1 MPEAV
6 NDRCAKS
13 HEHIFL
19 FSKKKQYY
27 FDADVLRDKNTDAR
41 MKDVWFLNTSS
52 FSGAHFAVFPEA
64 IPERCIKAGSKEGDT
79 VLDPFMG
86 SGTTA
91 YVAQRLSR
99 KWIGVE
105 LNPEY
110 AKIIKQKTCQTELF

>member
-1 MPEAV
+1 
-6 NDRCAKS
+6 
-13 HEHIFL
+13 
-19 FSKKKQYY
+19 
-27 FDADVLRDKNTDAR
+27 